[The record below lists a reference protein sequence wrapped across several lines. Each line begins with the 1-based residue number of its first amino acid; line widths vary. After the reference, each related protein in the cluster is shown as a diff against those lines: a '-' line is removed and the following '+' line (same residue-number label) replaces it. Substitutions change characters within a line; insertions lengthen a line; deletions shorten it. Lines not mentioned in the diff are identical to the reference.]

1 MHKRSFLKLAGA
13 TTATLAAP
21 AILRAQAKR
30 FDGITIR
37 TNGYGGDYDRI
48 LKEYVAKPL
57 EERTGL
63 KVEYQASTLA
73 AAIAKLIASRD
84 NPPFD
89 MLMADSPN
97 IPELL
102 TAQIIEPLTAKEVPN
117 VSKLLPKVREF
128 GDFGIPY
135 LTNAIILTYNSKLV
149 KQPIATFADLGRADL
164 KGRVGLLTPENTGG
178 VLTLIALSESNGGS
192 LDNME
197 PAFQALAKMRENI
210 SATTPATVNMLQLY
224 EQEEV
229 WAGPYFDGRVYSMRA
244 KGRPMVSVIPKEGVY
259 ALYNYLVPVKGGKNR
274 EAVLAYMNQALSDEA
289 VGALVEFF
297 RYAPCTNVPLTPAV
311 AKEVVVLPARDAI
324 KPIDWAKVAKI
335 RGSLTERFNKSM
347 R

>member
-1 MHKRSFLKLAGA
+1 MKRRSLLKLVGA
-13 TTATLAAP
+13 SAATLATP
-21 AILRAQAKR
+21 AIVHAQTKR
-30 FDGITIR
+30 FQGVTIR

-57 EERTGL
+57 EEQTGL

-97 IPELL
+97 LPELMR
-102 TAQIIEPLTAKEVPN
+102 AGIIEPLTTSDVPN
-117 VSKLLPKVREF
+117 ITKLLPKVREF
-128 GDFGIPY
+128 GDYGIPY

-149 KQPIATFADLGRADL
+149 KQPITSYADLLRPDL
-164 KGRVGLLTPENTGG
+164 KGKLGMLTPENTGG
-178 VLTLIALSESNGGS
+178 LLTMIALAESNGGS

-197 PAFQALAKMRENI
+197 PGFAALAKMRQNI
-210 SATTPATVNMLQLY
+210 TAVTPATVNLLQFY

-229 WAGPYFDGRVYSMRA
+229 WAGPYFDGRIYSMRV
-244 KGRPMVSVIPKEGVY
+244 KGKPMVSVIPKEGVY
-259 ALYNYLVPVKGGKNR
+259 ALYNYLIPVKGGKNR
-274 EAVLAYMNQALSDEA
+274 AAVLAYMNQALSDKA
-289 VGALVEFF
+289 IGALVEFF
-297 RYAPCTNVPLTPAV
+297 RYAPCTDVPLSPSV
-311 AKEVVVLPARDAI
+311 ASEVVMLSARDQI
-324 KPIDWAKVAKI
+324 KPVDWPKVAMM
-335 RGSLTERFNKSM
+335 RGDIAERFNKAM

>member
-1 MHKRSFLKLAGA
+1 MKRRAFIQAAGV

-21 AILRAQAKR
+21 AILRAQTKR
-30 FDGITIR
+30 FEGITLR

-63 KVEYQASTLA
+63 KVEYQASTMA
-73 AAIAKLIASRD
+73 AAVVKLVASRD

-97 IPELL
+97 VPELMN
-102 TAQIIEPLTAKEVPN
+102 AQVIDTVTVKDVPN
-117 VSKLLPKVREF
+117 IAKLLPRVREF
-128 GDFGIPY
+128 GDYGIPY
-135 LTNAIILTYNSKLV
+135 LTNAIILTYNSKLM
-149 KQPIATFADLGRADL
+149 KQPVTSFADLGRADL
-164 KGRVGLLTPENTGG
+164 KGRVGMLTPENTGG
-178 VLTLIALSESNGGS
+178 LLTMIALAESNGGS

-197 PAFQALAKMRENI
+197 PGFVALAKMRGNI
-210 SATTPATVNMLQLY
+210 SATTPATVNLLQLF

-229 WAGPYFDGRVYSMRA
+229 WAGPYFDGRIYSMRA
-244 KGRPMVSVIPKEGVY
+244 KGKPMVSVIPKEGVY
-259 ALYNYLVPVKGGKNR
+259 GLYNYICPVKGGKNR
-274 EAVLAYMNQALSDEA
+274 EAVLEYMNQALSDQA

-297 RYAPCTNVPLTPAV
+297 RYAPCTNIALPPAV
-311 AKEVVVLPARDAI
+311 AKEVAVLPSRDPI
-324 KPIDWAKVAKI
+324 KPIDWAKVAKM
-335 RGSLTERFNKSM
+335 RGDISERFNKAM

>member
-1 MHKRSFLKLAGA
+1 MKRRSFLQLAGA
-13 TTATLAAP
+13 STATIAAP
-21 AILRAQAKR
+21 AILRAQTKR

-97 IPELL
+97 IPQLM
-102 TAQIIEPLTAKEVPN
+102 TADIIEPLTAKDVPN

-128 GDFGIPY
+128 GDFGIPF
-135 LTNAIILTYNSKLV
+135 LTNAIILTYNSNLL
-149 KQPIATFADLGRADL
+149 KQPVASFADLARPDL
-164 KGRVGLLTPENTGG
+164 KGRVGMLTPENTGG
-178 VLTLIALSESNGGS
+178 LLTMIALAESNGGS

-197 PAFQALAKMRENI
+197 PGFAALAKMRENI
-210 SATTPATVNMLQLY
+210 SATTPATVNLLQMF
-224 EQEEV
+224 EQEEI
-229 WAGPYFDGRVYSMRA
+229 WTGPYFDGRVYSMRA
-244 KGRPMVSVIPKEGVY
+244 KGKPMVSVIPKEGVY

-274 EAVLAYMNQALSDEA
+274 EAVLAYMNEGLSDKA

-297 RYAPCTNVPLTPAV
+297 RYAPCTNVPLSAAV
-311 AKEVVVLPARDAI
+311 AKEVVVLAARDSL
-324 KPIDWAKVAKI
+324 KPVDWAKVAKI
-335 RGSLTERFNKSM
+335 RGDISERFNKAM